1 LREAAE
7 ASISR
12 ADKGKVMA
20 KLSISRAWEESQRV
34 LAHDGRL
41 LASVGLALILLPQVV
56 EAVVAPPPA
65 LSGQQPPSW
74 VPLLSLVVAIAG
86 LVGQIAIIRLALGPT
101 TSVGHAISHGV
112 RRFLP
117 GLGAIILF
125 GVPLALLM
133 ALLFGA
139 IAGPA
144 ALTAIRAGTV
154 DPAAA
159 RVMLVLI
166 VLILLISA
174 RFQLIMPV
182 TTAER
187 GGPIHILR
195 RTWELGR
202 GHYLRLLGFLVAIIV
217 TALIV
222 FIAAQFLGGI
232 LARSLFGDAKPLS
245 VSALIIALISGVVQ
259 TAFVVVVSTLLARIY
274 AQVAS
279 RTDEV
284 GEGFR

>member
-1 LREAAE
+1 
-7 ASISR
+7 
-12 ADKGKVMA
+12 MA
-20 KLSISRAWEESQRV
+20 KLSISKAWEESQRV

-41 LASVGLALILLPQVV
+41 LASVGLALILLPQVI
-56 EAVVAPPPA
+56 EAVVAPPSG

-74 VPLLSLVVAIAG
+74 VPVLSAVVAIAG

-101 TSVGHAISHGV
+101 TSVGDAISHGV

-117 GLGAIILF
+117 GIGAVLLF
-125 GVPLALLM
+125 GVPLAFVLAILLG
-133 ALLFGA
+133 AL
-139 IAGPA
+139 AGPA
-144 ALTAIRAGTV
+144 AVTAMRGGTV

-159 RVMLVLI
+159 RSILLLVV
-166 VLILLISA
+166 VLLLISA
-174 RFQLIMPV
+174 RFLLIMPV

-195 RTWELGR
+195 RSWELGR
-202 GHYLRLLGFLVAIIV
+202 GHYLRLLGFLVTIIV
-217 TALIV
+217 TAVIV
-222 FIAAQFLGGI
+222 FVAAQFVAGI

-259 TAFVVVVSTLLARIY
+259 TSFVVVVSTLLARIY

-279 RTDEV
+279 RPA
-284 GEGFR
+284 G